1 MNSPDSATDLRL
13 TAPEYILDG
22 SRAAAVGPW
31 PMWQLIG
38 FRYAMLHSLLY
49 ILPLP
54 FSQLANMVLS
64 HLKRLDGWWRE
75 PAVDGGAVG
84 AETWMGEFSTW
95 IGEVVV
101 GGAGKERSG
110 FSYVTKWW
118 NEAVDWSSETLT
130 TNLPVFY
137 QSTGSGDTGY
147 AFTKLF
153 LIFCLAA
160 SFTTLWSFLDRS
172 RSYPRLGRWVH
183 LIVRFY
189 VCYYMLIYGGMK
201 MYAGQ
206 FMEPSIAA
214 MSREIGDKSPMGMVW
229 TFMGASKPYEMFGG
243 IGELMGGFLL
253 FHRRT
258 ALLGCVVTIAVMTNV
273 CALNWLYDVPVKLF
287 SAHLLLFAIVL
298 LAPWCPRLWSLCISN
313 RSSNPI
319 DMNVTQ
325 WVWLRWTLTILGC
338 LWVGGMVLEMHWNN
352 SDRLEYVSKTYAKPA
367 LYGRWDVEKMIYDG
381 KELPITDATRW
392 QFFAIDRGT
401 RAWSRAAMRQSFSW
415 DYSEDLDNNKVMM
428 KTRNGDEEE
437 WSVEQGTKT
446 SKVAPPEPNTKDDLR
461 KLIDVQRRTLVLRG
475 LWKGKPLELHTV
487 EHVFNLHRGFH
498 WVQELH
504 YNR

>member
-1 MNSPDSATDLRL
+1 MNSPDSASKLRPL
-13 TAPEYILDG
+13 PPVLDFDVSCPAIVG
-22 SRAAAVGPW
+22 SW
-31 PMWQLIG
+31 SLWQRIG

-54 FSQLANMVLS
+54 FSQLVNMVRS
-64 HLKRLDGWWRE
+64 HLHRLDGWWRE
-75 PAVDGGAVG
+75 PAMDGGVVG
-84 AETWMGEFSTW
+84 GETWMGEFSTW

-101 GGAGKERSG
+101 GGIGEQRSG

-118 NEAVDWSSETLT
+118 NEAVDWSSETVT
-130 TNLPVFY
+130 TNLPVYY
-137 QSTGSGDTGY
+137 QATGSGDTGY

-160 SFTTLWSFLDRS
+160 FFTTLWSFLDRS

-189 VCYYMLIYGGMK
+189 VCYYMLIYGGIK

-229 TFMGASKPYEMFGG
+229 TFMGASKPYELFGG
-243 IGELMGGFLL
+243 IGELIGGLLL

-258 ALLGCVVTIAVMTNV
+258 ALLGCLVTVAVMTNV

-298 LAPWCPRLWSLCISN
+298 LAPWCSRLLSLFVSN
-313 RSSNPI
+313 RSSEGV

-325 WVWLRWTLTILGC
+325 WPWLRSTLTIIGC
-338 LWVGGMVLEMHWNN
+338 LWVGGMVLDMHWNN
-352 SDRLEYVSKTYAKPA
+352 SDRLEIVSERYAKPA
-367 LYGRWDVEKMIYDG
+367 LYGRWDVEKMIHDG
-381 KELPITDATRW
+381 RELPVSDAMRW

-401 RAWSRAAMRQSFSW
+401 RAWSRAAMGQIFSW
-415 DYSEDLDNNKVMM
+415 SYSEDLDNHKVVM
-428 KTRNGDEEE
+428 KVGDGAEDQ
-437 WSVEQGTKT
+437 WLVEQGTKT
-446 SKVAPPEPNTKDDLR
+446 VNVENPEPNTVEDGQKR
-461 KLIDVQRRTLVLRG
+461 IDVQRRTLVLRG
-475 LWKGKPLELHTV
+475 SWQGKPLELHTV

-498 WVQELH
+498 WVQERP